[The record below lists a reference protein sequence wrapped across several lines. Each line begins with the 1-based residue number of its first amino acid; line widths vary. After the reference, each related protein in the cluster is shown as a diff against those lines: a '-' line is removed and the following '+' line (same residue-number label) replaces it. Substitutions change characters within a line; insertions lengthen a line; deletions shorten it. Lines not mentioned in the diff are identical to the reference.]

1 VFPEFVLIL
10 AEPDLLNVDH
20 IEIIEAPMKS
30 MPMTNLKAFID
41 LNMDV
46 DDMRLKLFLVRRH

>member
-1 VFPEFVLIL
+1 MFPEFVLIL

-20 IEIIEAPMKS
+20 IEIIEVPMKS